1 MKLQGWLITGCVTGT
16 IAVGLLLW
24 FLVTSWTASTMI
36 SAIDTTGR
44 CSLFLFS
51 IAFTASSSHHL
62 WPSAWTQWT
71 LRNRRWIGL
80 SFASSHFIH
89 LALIVS
95 ISLFFPE
102 PFLSDQSKGQ
112 WIFGGLA
119 YVFVFLM
126 AVTSNDRSQ
135 QLMGIKNWRRLH
147 LIGSYWIWT
156 VFLLT
161 YIKHAKEGGEW
172 FFIPLLIFTIALLP
186 IRFAKN
192 LPRRPSLKS
201 AWSSEFWWRGWM
213 HPSIFVRTRPILP

>member
-1 MKLQGWLITGCVTGT
+1 MKLQGWLITACVTGT
-16 IAVGLLLW
+16 MVVGLLLW
-24 FLVTSWTASTMI
+24 FLLTSWSPGTIT

-51 IAFTASSSHHL
+51 IAFTASSIHRL
-62 WPSAWTQWT
+62 WPSSWSQWS

-95 ISLFFPE
+95 ISFCFPE

-112 WIFGGLA
+112 WIFGGLG

-126 AVTSNDRSQ
+126 AVTSNNQSQ
-135 QLMGIKNWRRLH
+135 HWMGMKHWRRLH
-147 LIGSYWIWT
+147 LIGSYWLWT

-172 FFIPLLIFTIALLP
+172 FFIPLLLFTVALLP
-186 IRFAKN
+186 IRLAKN

-201 AWSSEFWWRGWM
+201 A
-213 HPSIFVRTRPILP
+213 